1 MPHSEYL
8 RKWNEWFDSAIN
20 YGCTTQII
28 KMITTKAKSTS
39 VTNTQC
45 CNERINVIILENF
58 DGKLSSHMLFGI
70 HWHYVLLPLPRW
82 QRNHI
87 ICYKYLYDH
96 DNITVIWCTI
106 CTAHMF
112 VTHHWPRLNHLNT
125 RPREHNKSDWISL
138 NRNSTKANYLV
149 NAPKIIIFNDF
160 MVHLFVQLQY
170 LLFGLVTFRFTEKNT
185 HTHTNICIPEDLYY
199 LDIIHGIYIN
209 FLPIRPLLWINWC
222 GCIALTF
229 HSIQFS
235 HFV

>member
-20 YGCTTQII
+20 YGCTTQIKKKNDNHQGKI
-28 KMITTKAKSTS
+28 NKHNEYTML
-39 VTNTQC
+39 QC
-45 CNERINVIILENF
+45 THKCYYSWKF
-58 DGKLSSHMLFGI
+58 GGKLSSHMLFGI
-70 HWHYVLLPLPRW
+70 HWHYILLPLSRW

-160 MVHLFVQLQY
+160 MVHLFVQLPY
-170 LLFGLVTFRFTEKNT
+170 LLFGLVTFRFTKKP
-185 HTHTNICIPEDLYY
+185 HIQQHICIPEDLYY

-209 FLPIRPLLWINWC
+209 FLPIRPLLWINWRK
-222 GCIALTF
+222 CIALTF

-235 HFV
+235 NFV

>member
-1 MPHSEYL
+1 MLQCTHKCYYS
-8 RKWNEWFDSAIN
+8 RKF
-20 YGCTTQII
+20 G
-28 KMITTKAKSTS
+28 
-39 VTNTQC
+39 
-45 CNERINVIILENF
+45 
-58 DGKLSSHMLFGI
+58 GKLSSHMLFGI
-70 HWHYVLLPLPRW
+70 HWHYVLLPLSRW

-160 MVHLFVQLQY
+160 MVHLFVQLPY
-170 LLFGLVTFRFTEKNT
+170 LLFGLVTFRFTKK
-185 HTHTNICIPEDLYY
+185 HTHTNIYMYSGGSLLFRHNSWHLHKFSSDSSIVMNQLVRMHRVNISLHTIFAFCID
-199 LDIIHGIYIN
+199 
-209 FLPIRPLLWINWC
+209 C
-222 GCIALTF
+222 
-229 HSIQFS
+229 SIMFS
-235 HFV
+235 FTSLKNIVRFY